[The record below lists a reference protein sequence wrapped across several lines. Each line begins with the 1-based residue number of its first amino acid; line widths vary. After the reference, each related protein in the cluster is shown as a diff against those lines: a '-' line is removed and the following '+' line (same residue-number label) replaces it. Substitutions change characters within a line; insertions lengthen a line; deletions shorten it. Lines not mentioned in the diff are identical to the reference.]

1 MSKQR
6 KVCLIPIGGLTI
18 QTAPNGNNL
27 LVSEPPQRSLSA
39 REVEDL
45 REAKPEILAWI
56 DREAR
61 EWAIIPTPAAPG
73 PNPEIG
79 HVAFYCRGKHC
90 TGWVMRDPTGRGT
103 CDRCGLAQV
112 FLAPNWVGG
121 KLEGTEDHQ

>member
-6 KVCLIPIGGLTI
+6 KVRIILIGGVTI
-18 QTAPNGNNL
+18 QTTPSGNNL
-27 LVSEPPQRSLSA
+27 LVSEPRERLLSDCELEA
-39 REVEDL
+39 L
-45 REAKPEILAWI
+45 RDAKPEILAWI

-73 PNPEIG
+73 PNPQIG
-79 HVAFYCRGKHC
+79 HVAFYCRGEDC

-112 FLAPNWVGG
+112 FLPPNWVGG
-121 KLEGTEDHQ
+121 KLEGTQAQQ